1 MSEAPSKKP
10 TDGPLEPL
18 FDKVATELNF
28 PADEAKILAFWKQ
41 RRIFEKT
48 LRAETRATGP
58 SRGTF
63 VFYEGPPTAN
73 GMPHNGHVLT
83 RAVKDVF
90 PRYKTMRGYDVP
102 RKAGWDT
109 HGLPVEVEVEKEL
122 RIHGKADIERYGVE
136 PFISRCVDSVF
147 RYTEAWE
154 SLTDKIGFWV
164 DLDSAYVTY
173 HRSYVESV
181 WWALSQLHR
190 KGLLYRG
197 HRVCWWWPQGGTALS
212 AAEVGSNY
220 KTVDDPSVFVAF
232 PLVDEPDTALC
243 AWTTTPWT
251 LPSNGYAAVRPEFD
265 YVVVDAGG
273 AAPAAGKLIVAA
285 ALREELAKKFKRDL
299 PVLRE
304 LKGSDLIGKRYRPP
318 FDSFSRS
325 LEGATARR
333 KDGKEEP
340 LYWVVL
346 GADFVTLD
354 SGTGIVHIAPAFG
367 EDDFNAHKKRLEEF
381 QPIPGSEVPMLCA
394 VLPDGTFEPGLTP
407 FSGIWVKDADPLI
420 IKDLGARGLLVHEEK
435 YRHEYPF
442 CWRADDD
449 PLIQLARPAWYIR
462 TRENIDKA
470 IANNRAIHW
479 LPPHIQEGRFGDFLA
494 NNVDWALSRE
504 RYWGTPLNVW
514 ICANSEEHQLAP
526 ASVAEIEALNPR
538 AFDHFHEAKKADP
551 SLNDHLIVHK
561 PWIDRVTFPCPTCGG
576 EMRRVTEVIDAWFD
590 SGSMPFAQ
598 WGYPHAPGS
607 KELFDRAFPAD
618 FISEAID
625 QTRGWFYSLLMVS
638 TLVFDEATQEKLG
651 LSRVRSYPH
660 PYQTCVV
667 LGHVCDRE
675 GKKESKSKG
684 NYTPPE
690 VILERVR
697 MEFAAPTHTP
707 LSVHER
713 EPSEDDVAFI
723 AREDYEGL
731 DLTGDSS
738 KVRIY
743 RGDRE
748 ADALE
753 FRLRPSKKMP
763 RRIVLLSDRARER
776 LGLAPL
782 HKFGAEKWT
791 DGDEVKPNE
800 VFRLSQDQRVFI
812 EDPATPAPGADAFRW
827 FFYASSP
834 PWTNTRHSLT
844 NVRAYQKEFAV
855 KLRNVYSF
863 FTIYANIDGF
873 SPAEGNPDA
882 RDTSPEA
889 LAASAG
895 YRPAKERSLLDRWIL
910 SELALSTREV
920 TAHLDEYR
928 LYEAAQQLVD
938 LVDALS
944 NWYVRRSRARFW
956 GPASGETD
964 ATISARQDLFKQAP
978 KKSNLPWPVSAQQD
992 KRDAYFTLYE
1002 VLVAITKLC
1011 APFTPFLAEA
1021 MHQNLVRRPWPASQP
1036 ESVHLVAFPEADAAA
1051 IDEPLAIEMRAVRE
1065 LVSLGLQVR
1074 TANKLK
1080 VRQPLSRA
1088 DIVLS
1093 QQGLAPALAEH
1104 VPLIAE
1110 ELNVHEVRFLRPG
1123 EEGSAVRYVLK
1134 PNFRALGPKLG
1145 KKVQLA
1151 KQVLAKADAAALRA
1165 ALATEGKI
1173 AIALDGEQVELGPE
1187 EIDVSV
1193 EAGEGFAAAGG
1204 RPGVVVLHTG
1214 LTDVLRDEGLG
1225 REILSRVQGLR
1236 KELDLGFTERIR
1248 LALDGSERARKVA
1261 EASRELLTQEALAA
1275 ELVFGAAPPSWGQ
1288 AERRELNVDGEAL
1301 AIAIASART
1310 A

>member
-181 WWALSQLHR
+181 WWALSQLHK

-265 YVVVDAGG
+265 YVVVDAG
-273 AAPAAGKLIVAA
+273 AAGKLIVAA

-325 LEGATARR
+325 LFDATARR

-367 EDDFNAHKKRLEEF
+367 EDDFNAHKRRVEEL
-381 QPIPGSEVPMLCA
+381 QPGSEVPMLCA
-394 VLPDGTFEPGLTP
+394 VLPDGTFEPGFTP
-407 FSGIWVKDADPLI
+407 FSGIWVKDADPMI

-462 TRENIDKA
+462 TRDNIDKA

-479 LPPHIQEGRFGDFLA
+479 LPSHIQEGRFGDFLA

-514 ICANSEEHQLAP
+514 ICKDDEEHQLAP

-551 SLNDHLIVHK
+551 GLNDHLIVHK

-638 TLVFDEATQEKLG
+638 TLVFDEATQDKLG

-697 MEFAAPTHTP
+697 MEFAA
-707 LSVHER
+707 VR
-713 EPSEDDVAFI
+713 AGDVKGVQAKDGVAFI

-731 DLTGDSS
+731 DLTGDAA
-738 KVRIY
+738 KVRMY
-743 RGDRE
+743 RADRE
-748 ADALE
+748 AQPLPME
-753 FRLRPSKKMP
+753 LRPQKGMP
-763 RRIVLLSDRARER
+763 RRIVALSDADLDR
-776 LGLAPL
+776 LGLSPGQKAL
-782 HKFGAEKWT
+782 S
-791 DGDEVKPNE
+791 VMPND
-800 VFRLSQDQRVFI
+800 VPRLPQPERVTI

-882 RDTSPEA
+882 KDTSPAA

-895 YRPAKERSLLDRWIL
+895 YRPAKQRSLLDRWIL
-910 SELALSTREV
+910 SELALATREV
-920 TAHLDEYR
+920 TAHLDEYH
-928 LYEAAQQLVD
+928 LYEAAQRLVD

-956 GPASGETD
+956 APSATD
-964 ATISARQDLFKQAP
+964 PLEISAGAVRA
-978 KKSNLPWPVSAQQD
+978 AQD

-1002 VLVAITKLC
+1002 VLVAIAKLS

-1021 MHQNLVRRPWPASQP
+1021 MYQNLVRRPWPASQP

-1093 QQGLAPALAEH
+1093 QQGLAAAVAEH

-1110 ELNVHEVRFLRPG
+1110 ELNVHEVRFLKPG

-1151 KQVLAKADAAALRA
+1151 KQVLAKADAASLRA

-1187 EIDVSV
+1187 EIDVAV
-1193 EAGEGFAAAGG
+1193 EAGDGFAAAGG
-1204 RPGVVVLHTG
+1204 RAGVVVLHTA
-1214 LTDVLRDEGLG
+1214 LTDALRDEGLG

-1261 EASRELLTQEALAA
+1261 EAAREMLMQEALAA
-1275 ELVFGAAPPSWGQ
+1275 ELVLGGAPAAWGQ
-1288 AERRELNVDGEAL
+1288 AETREVNVDGEAL
-1301 AIAIASART
+1301 AIVLART
-1310 A
+1310 E